1 MFLGGISTGKSSI
14 INSLIGYNLD
24 LLPKSSVH
32 CTKIILIIQ
41 YINNQ
46 DNIALYKTKFDQHN
60 EYSSFYF
67 FSKENLITKGKENVK
82 IKLNELNNNA
92 ENLKE
97 IPYYILQ
104 TPIEFLDN
112 NIPNMSKKKKQSL
125 LIVLVLIAKMSYQ
138 KMNFLII

>member
-24 LLPKSSVH
+24 LLPKSSDH

-46 DNIALYKTKFDQHN
+46 DNIALYKTKFDKHN

-67 FSKENLITKGKENVK
+67 F
-82 IKLNELNNNA
+82 
-92 ENLKE
+92 
-97 IPYYILQ
+97 
-104 TPIEFLDN
+104 
-112 NIPNMSKKKKQSL
+112 
-125 LIVLVLIAKMSYQ
+125 
-138 KMNFLII
+138 